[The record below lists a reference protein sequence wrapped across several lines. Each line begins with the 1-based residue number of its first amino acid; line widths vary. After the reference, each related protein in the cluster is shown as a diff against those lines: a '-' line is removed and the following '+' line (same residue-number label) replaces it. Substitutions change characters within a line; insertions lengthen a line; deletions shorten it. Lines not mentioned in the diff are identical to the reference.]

1 MKSFDEGWE
10 KIHAENEW
18 GRYPSE
24 HVVRFVA
31 GNYYQRD
38 RKTVKIL
45 DFGCGAGAHT
55 WFLAREGFDTYAFDG
70 SKSAVEKAKKYLD
83 KEGFK
88 ADFKVMDALEQG
100 YDNDFFDC
108 VIDNVTSYA
117 NKLDAI
123 KQMYKNIY
131 NMLKDGGNILTV
143 VFSKNTQG
151 YGEGEEIEKDTFAN
165 VRLSKVMTPLAHY
178 FDESS
183 LINILSEIGFKD
195 ICTEISRYTDR
206 GSVIE
211 HIIVSAKK

>member
-18 GRYPSE
+18 GKYPSE

-31 GNYYQRD
+31 RNYYKRD

-70 SKSAVEKAKKYLD
+70 SKSAVEKAEKYLEN
-83 KEGFK
+83 EGLK

-100 YDNDFFDC
+100 YDNNFFDC
-108 VIDNVTSYA
+108 VIDNVTIYA

-123 KQMYKNIY
+123 KQMYQNIY
-131 NMLKDGGNILTV
+131 NMLKVGGNILTV

-151 YGEGEEIEKDTFAN
+151 YGEGEEIEKDTFIG
-165 VRLSKVMTPLAHY
+165 VELSKTMTPLAHY
-178 FDESS
+178 FDEGS
-183 LINILSEIGFKD
+183 LIDILSEIGFKD
-195 ICTEISRYTDR
+195 ICSSMSRYTDR
-206 GSVIE
+206 GNTVE
-211 HIIVSAKK
+211 NIIVSARR